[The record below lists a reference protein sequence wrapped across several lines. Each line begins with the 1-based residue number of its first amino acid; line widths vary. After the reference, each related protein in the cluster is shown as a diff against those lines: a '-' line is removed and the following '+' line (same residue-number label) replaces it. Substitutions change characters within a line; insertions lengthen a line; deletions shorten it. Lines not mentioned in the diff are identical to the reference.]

1 MNQLKLTT
9 TTTLARAIQTKNPW
23 SEFYRKRVNSSY
35 QDYFNRRYKILV
47 DLINAEKPGT
57 VREEGVGIGS
67 VSKALDLSVE
77 NLYGFDLCKEM
88 LELCAR
94 NNPAM
99 NLYQDDILRPE
110 INDHKPDI
118 IVTHGVLEHF
128 SDFHIGKIFS
138 RYKKAGVKN
147 VHYVP
152 TNGYDQPSFGDER
165 LLPYQYWLLKFKPKD
180 HLLFNDD
187 RDLLLINI

>member
-1 MNQLKLTT
+1 MKQLDLTT
-9 TTTLARAIQTKNPW
+9 TTTLTRAIQTKNPW

-35 QDYFNRRYKILV
+35 QDYFNRRYKELI
-47 DLINAEKPGT
+47 DLINAETPVT

-67 VSKALDLSVE
+67 VSKALGPAVE
-77 NLYGFDLCKEM
+77 NLYGFDLCEDM

-94 NNPAM
+94 NNPEI
-99 NLYQDDILRPE
+99 NLYRDDILKP
-110 INDHKPDI
+110 IVNDHQPDI

-138 RYKKAGVKN
+138 RYRKEKVKN
-147 VHYVP
+147 IHYVP
-152 TNGYDQPSFGDER
+152 TDGYEKPSFGDER

-187 RDLLLINI
+187 RDLLLINF